1 MTENPEN
8 FSPLDHRFM
17 IRAIELASR
26 GLFTTDPNPR
36 VGCVLVKEGQIV
48 GEGWHQRAGG
58 PHAEVHALMMAGPKA
73 QGSTAYVTLEPC
85 CHHGKTPPCSL
96 ALIEAGIQRVVA
108 AMKDPNPAVAG
119 KGLDALRQAGIDARS
134 GLLGRDAERLNPGF
148 LHRMRYGKPWVRSK
162 LAMSLDGRTAM
173 ASGESRWITGP
184 KSRQDVHRLRA
195 RSSAI
200 MTGIGTVLADDP
212 RLNARLEDAEE
223 IRQPDRIILD
233 SNLRAQAPLA
243 MSATPGRCIIL
254 TCEGAPERR
263 DLHGMEII
271 RLPRAPDGRLDLA
284 AVMDWLG
291 REAYNEILVEAG
303 PTLNGQLLAGHWVH
317 EWMIYMAP
325 VVLGDQG
332 RGLFSLEGMTRMSQR
347 VEVEFHPPRN
357 IGRDLLLSF
366 TDPGA
371 Q

>member
-1 MTENPEN
+1 
-8 FSPLDHRFM
+8 M

-58 PHAEVHALMMAGPKA
+58 PHAEVHALMMAGPMA
-73 QGSTAYVTLEPC
+73 EGSTAYVTLEPC
-85 CHHGKTPPCSL
+85 CHHGKTPPCSQ

-108 AMKDPNPAVAG
+108 AMEDPNPAVAG
-119 KGLDALRQAGIDARS
+119 KGLDALRKAGIEARS
-134 GLLGRDAERLNPGF
+134 GLLERDAERLNPGF
-148 LHRMRYGKPWVRSK
+148 LHRMRHGKPWVRSK

-184 KSRQDVHRLRA
+184 ESRQDVHRLRA

-212 RLNARLEDAEE
+212 RLNARLEGSGD

-233 SNLRAQAPLA
+233 SNLRATAPLA
-243 MSATPGRCIIL
+243 MSAPHGRCVIL
-254 TCEGAPERR
+254 AGEDAPKRS
-263 DLHGMEII
+263 DLHGVEII
-271 RLPRAPDGRLDLA
+271 RLARTPDGRLDLA

-291 REAYNEILVEAG
+291 GEGYNEVLVEAG

-317 EWMIYMAP
+317 EWIVYMAP
-325 VVLGDQG
+325 VILGDQG

-347 VEVEFHPPRN
+347 VEVNLHPPRN

-366 TDPGA
+366 TDPSA
-371 Q
+371 R